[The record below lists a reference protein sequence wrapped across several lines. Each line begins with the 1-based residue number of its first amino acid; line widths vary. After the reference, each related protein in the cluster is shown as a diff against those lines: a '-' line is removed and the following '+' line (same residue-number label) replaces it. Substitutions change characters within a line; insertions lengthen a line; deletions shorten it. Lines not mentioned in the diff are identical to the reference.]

1 MKTLLAL
8 ALLTQTVIQ
17 SADRPAWE
25 IADRWTC
32 TATQWRWCEGFVGD
46 CTMRPGQAVFWID
59 FPAAK
64 FGVSATVSR
73 FDEAILGRHFMP
85 SGFLPGASKISLASG
100 DTLTIAA
107 RPRPGGN
114 DPVSGPVYN
123 GIVTRAGL
131 DGQRLYYSECR
142 PN

>member
-8 ALLTQTVIQ
+8 VLLAAQ
-17 SADRPAWE
+17 SAERPAWE
-25 IADRWTC
+25 VADRWTC
-32 TATQWRWCEGFVGD
+32 VSTQWRMCEGFAGE
-46 CTMRPGQAVFWID
+46 CTMRPGNAVFWID

-64 FGVSATVSR
+64 LGVAATVSR
-73 FDEAILGRHFMP
+73 FDEPIVARHFMS
-85 SGFLPGASKISLASG
+85 SGVLPGASKISLGTG

-107 RPRPGGN
+107 RPRPGAS
-114 DPVSGPVYN
+114 DPVYD
-123 GIVTRAGL
+123 GIVTRSGL